1 MPSLVVMSLPLCSG
15 GTPCLAVDLADVVH
29 RGVLPLNCLP
39 SPGSHPPLVSSVSG
53 TSADVCPGM
62 YPGICSLATS

>member
-1 MPSLVVMSLPLCSG
+1 MVMSLPLCSG

-39 SPGSHPPLVSSVSG
+39 SPGAHSPLVSSVSG
-53 TSADVCPGM
+53 TSAGICSGM
-62 YPGICSLATS
+62 SPGICSLATS